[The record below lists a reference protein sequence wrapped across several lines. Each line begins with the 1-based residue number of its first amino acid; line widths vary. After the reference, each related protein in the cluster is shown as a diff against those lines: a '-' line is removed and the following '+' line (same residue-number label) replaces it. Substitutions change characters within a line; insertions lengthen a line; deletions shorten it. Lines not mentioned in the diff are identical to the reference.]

1 MSQFFETGNN
11 ILKFTIWTKTNKNTL
26 IVKECHV
33 LLPAQENFADTKGV
47 I

>member
-1 MSQFFETGNN
+1 MT
-11 ILKFTIWTKTNKNTL
+11 ILKLTIWVKKNKKKI